1 MVDER
6 EIVRQHTNPRP
17 GYESTDGRPAAPYG
31 AKSERS
37 GVMIVAVVAIVVIL
51 GLLLVFAGGGDDDV
65 VVEPTATEEA
75 PAAGTPVVEPDAAPL
90 QGDAV
95 APTEVPSAPAEA
107 PEETAPPA
115 DAEPVEAVPAETQ

>member
-17 GYESTDGRPAAPYG
+17 GYEATDGRPAAPYG
-31 AKSERS
+31 ARSERS

-51 GLLLVFAGGGDDDV
+51 GLWLVFAGGDDDV
-65 VVEPTATEEA
+65 VVEPTATEQA
-75 PAAGTPVVEPDAAPL
+75 PAAETPVVEPEAAPL
-90 QGDAV
+90 EGDAV

>member
-17 GYESTDGRPAAPYG
+17 GYETTDGRPAAPYG
-31 AKSERS
+31 ARSERG

-65 VVEPTATEEA
+65 VVEPAATEQA
-75 PAAGTPVVEPDAAPL
+75 PEQVPVVEPDAAPL
-90 QGDAV
+90 EGDAV
-95 APTEVPSAPAEA
+95 APTEVPSNPAEA
-107 PEETAPPA
+107 PADTAPPA
-115 DAEPVEAVPAETQ
+115 DAAPEQTAPAEGQ